1 MKKILFALV
10 AIALVSVSCKKNPED
25 KKDQTKFSLTMSV
38 VGTPTATAADIKC
51 TPNLD
56 TCYYIV
62 VYAEAG
68 AEITAQDVS
77 DYANEMVA
85 TYEAYGY
92 GIEDVAMQGEQT
104 ITLDGLTPSSSF
116 TAFGIQVDEKGTSYT
131 DLFTCDFSTAAMAQS
146 SMTINIAYDNEVTV
160 TFTPSASDP
169 FGFYIEDKEGYDDF
183 NAQAGITGEGWVENI
198 QAWINTYAQY
208 GMSLPTYTTAQAVDL
223 TDWFAGD
230 TVPAGT
236 QLVAYAAPVLDG
248 YVNGAGAG
256 IVFAPVDTIIGKPA
270 ANQIPMKK
278 APKATLRMP
287 RR

>member
-92 GIEDVAMQGEQT
+92 GIEDVAMKGEQT

-131 DLFTCDFSTAAMAQS
+131 DLFTCDFTTGAMAQS
-146 SMTINIAYDNEVTV
+146 SMTIDITTDSATIV
-160 TFTPSASDP
+160 TFTPSASDS
-169 FGFYIEDKEGYDDF
+169 YGYYVEERAAFDEYYDSYDPATM
-183 NAQAGITGEGWVENI
+183 AQSLQDWASS
-198 QAWINTYAQY
+198 YAAY
-208 GMSLPTYTTAQAVDL
+208 GMTFPSYTSTQKADL
-223 TDWFAGD
+223 AAMIAYEED
-230 TVPAGT
+230 VPAGT
-236 QLVAYAAPVLDG
+236 MVVAYAAPMQSG
-248 YVNGAGAG
+248 FVNGTANG
-256 IVFAPVDTIIGKPA
+256 IEFALTDTVVAKPA
-270 ANQIPMKK
+270 SVPAR